1 MVGLRLGFEQVHFA
15 MSHDW
20 IFDVLAD
27 LRSYAERN
35 GLPRLAEK
43 ADELLDVARDE
54 IGGLAGQ
61 DEGGT
66 PSSGRMN

>member
-1 MVGLRLGFEQVHFA
+1 
-15 MSHDW
+15 MSHEW

-43 ADELLDVARDE
+43 TDELLDVARDE
-54 IGGLAGQ
+54 IGKAGR
-61 DEGGT
+61 DDDGSPT
-66 PSSGRMN
+66 SGRMN